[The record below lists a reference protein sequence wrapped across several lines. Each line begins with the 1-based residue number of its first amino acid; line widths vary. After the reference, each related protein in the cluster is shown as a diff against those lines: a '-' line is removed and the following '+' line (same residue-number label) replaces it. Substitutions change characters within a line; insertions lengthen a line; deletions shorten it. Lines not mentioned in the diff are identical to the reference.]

1 MEKDVFRL
9 VTSVGHIKNSES
21 SSGIDPKTFE
31 FRAPMLYHLADRE
44 RGLLRQNFFFVSRS

>member
-9 VTSVGHIKNSES
+9 VTSVGHIKNSE
-21 SSGIDPKTFE
+21 SGIDPKTFE